1 MLGVG
6 CYTPSNA
13 NRRPERPGCPLGP
26 AECLPHNDMFLS
38 RLRAY
43 FIIDPFIV
51 LATAVLGF
59 ASLVA
64 SLFDSRGR
72 TQHAIARL
80 WGRILLAV
88 SGARVRIEGLE
99 KLKPGA
105 SYVLV
110 ANHSSYID
118 TPVILLLPL
127 QIRFFAKR
135 GLFKIPLLGGH
146 LRRAGHLPVVRENPR
161 ASMKSLTEG
170 ARLVR
175 ERGVSVILFPEG
187 GRSPAGLREFKE
199 GAAYVAIKAGV
210 PVVPIGISG
219 TRQVL
224 PMGSTHVRPHAVTV
238 RIGDP
243 IPTAGLKLDARG
255 ELSLTLRHKVAELS
269 GAPLAEPLETPRA
282 M

>member
-1 MLGVG
+1 
-6 CYTPSNA
+6 
-13 NRRPERPGCPLGP
+13 
-26 AECLPHNDMFLS
+26 MFLS

-43 FIIDPFIV
+43 LFIDPAIV
-51 LATAVLGF
+51 VATLVLGL
-59 ASLVA
+59 ASMFA

-88 SGARVRIEGLE
+88 SGARVRFEGLE
-99 KLKPGA
+99 KLHQDA

-110 ANHSSYID
+110 ANHSSYMD
-118 TPVILLLPL
+118 TPVVLLLPL
-127 QIRFFAKR
+127 QIRFFAKS

-161 ASMKSLTEG
+161 ASVKSLTEG

-187 GRSPAGLREFKE
+187 GRSPHGLREFKE
-199 GAAYVAIKAGV
+199 GAAYLAIKAGV
-210 PVVPIGISG
+210 PAVPIGITG
-219 TRQVL
+219 TRYML
-224 PMGSTHVRPHAVTV
+224 PMGSAHVRPHEVTV

-243 IPTAGLKLDARG
+243 IFTTGMKLHARG
-255 ELSLTLRHKVAELS
+255 ELSQVLRQRVAGLI
-269 GAPLAEPLETPRA
+269 GAPLAEPSPSERA